1 MGRLRRKKGTGAAL
15 RRFSDLVLEPK
26 EAVLIKGKWKE
37 FSKDASELILEIG
50 TGKGRFLNHL
60 AEQNPDRHYV
70 GMEKQG
76 EVLIFAVKRAKES
89 CVLNIHFIWS
99 DVQFISE
106 YFEPGEL
113 SEIHI
118 NFCDPWPKARH
129 AKRRLTHQAFLER
142 YKTLMKNRGML
153 HLKTD
158 NEDLFAYSLEQFELA
173 GMEIIHVCRDVHRIS
188 PELCP
193 IMTEYEEKFHGL
205 GVPINYCQA
214 RFKPKTTED
223 VM

>member
-1 MGRLRRKKGTGAAL
+1 MRK
-15 RRFSDLVLEPK
+15 FSDLVLDPQ
-26 EAVLIKGKWKE
+26 EAVRAKGRWQE
-37 FSKDASELILEIG
+37 ICGNATELILEIG

-60 AEQNPDRHYV
+60 AAKNPERHFV

-76 EVLIFAVKRAKES
+76 EVLLFAVKTAKENN
-89 CVLNIHFIWS
+89 VQNMHFIWS
-99 DVQFISE
+99 DVQFIQE
-106 YFEPGEL
+106 YFEPGAL

-129 AKRRLTHQAFLER
+129 AKRRLTHPAFLANYR
-142 YKTLMKNRGML
+142 KLMKNYGIL

-158 NEDLFAYSLEQFELA
+158 NTDLFEYSLEQFAETGL
-173 GMEIIHVCRDVHRIS
+173 EILHVSRDVHRIS

-193 IMTEYEEKFHGL
+193 IMTEYEEKFHGM

-214 RFKPKTTED
+214 RFNPTTTED
-223 VM
+223 SM

>member
-1 MGRLRRKKGTGAAL
+1 MGRLRRKKGTGTAL
-15 RRFSDLVLEPK
+15 RRFSDLVMEPK
-26 EAVLIKGKWKE
+26 DAVEAKGKWKE
-37 FSKDASELILEIG
+37 FSGNALELILEIG

-60 AEQNPDRHYV
+60 AEKNPERHYV

-76 EVLIFAVKRAKES
+76 EVLIFAVKTAKEAS
-89 CVLNIHFIWS
+89 LPNIHFIWS

-129 AKRRLTHQAFLER
+129 AKRRLTHQAFLNN
-142 YKTLMKNRGML
+142 YKKLMKNPGIL

-158 NEDLFAYSLEQFELA
+158 NGELFEYSLEQFELT
-173 GMEIIHVCRDVHRIS
+173 GMELIHVCRDVHRVS

-193 IMTEYEEKFHGL
+193 IMTEYEEKFHGM
-205 GVPINYCQA
+205 GMPINYCQA
-214 RFKPKTTED
+214 RFKAEDLED